1 MPAMPEGGGA
11 VHVGGNGEHR
21 TDPRLYTVAA
31 AVHATAAVRRLAA
44 DLGARNVPLM
54 VLRGPPVQLRLLGD
68 DSAYRSADVDLL
80 VPARH
85 RRRVFTLLDEG
96 GWAFAADNGVLWR
109 LDRAAAFTRS
119 GITVDLHWGVH
130 ANTVSARRL
139 GRLEKALWAN
149 AILTADGWYEPLVE
163 PLLVYLA
170 VHGAASAFHKPE
182 SLLLVRA
189 AAELVTDWAAVE
201 RLARAAHVSTSV
213 RHALA
218 TARGGPT
225 GPPPPLFDGRF
236 RQELSSAARRMR
248 AELSRPGFRA
258 ALRAVRRRRSK
269 AGEP

>member
-1 MPAMPEGGGA
+1 MPEGGGA

-44 DLGARNVPLM
+44 DLGARDVPLM
-54 VLRGPPVQLRLLGD
+54 VLRGPPVQLRLFGD
-68 DSAYRSADVDLL
+68 DSAYRSADVDVL

-85 RRRVFTLLDEG
+85 RDRVFQLLDG
-96 GWAFAADNGVLWR
+96 SGWAFSADNGVLWR

-119 GITVDLHWGVH
+119 GVTVDLHWGVH

-139 GRLEKALWAN
+139 GRVEKALWSN
-149 AILTADGWYEPLVE
+149 AVLTADGWYEPPIE
-163 PLLVYLA
+163 SLLVYLA
-170 VHGAASAFHKPE
+170 VHGAASEFHKPE
-182 SLLLVRA
+182 SLLLVRTA
-189 AAELVTDWAAVE
+189 GDLVTDWPAVE
-201 RLARAAHVSTSV
+201 RLAREAHVWSAV

-218 TARGGPT
+218 AARGGPT
-225 GPPPPLFDGRF
+225 GPPPPLFDGRV
-236 RQELSSAARRMR
+236 RQSFSSAARRIR
-248 AELSRPGFRA
+248 AELSRPGLRA